1 MSSGL
6 LRACTLQLWKKGAR
20 TGKMLEEL
28 MEVEGAEGIMEKVIR
43 KSEGVRSNW
52 KQALQLK
59 RIGL

>member
-1 MSSGL
+1 
-6 LRACTLQLWKKGAR
+6 LWKKGAR